1 MALNEMEVNLI
12 FFLRSEGY
20 LLSDYLPPK
29 KIKFDLGPLSI
40 SIFKEFTI
48 HVLSFERLLK

>member
-1 MALNEMEVNLI
+1 MALNETEVNLI

-29 KIKFDLGPLSI
+29 KIKFDLRTDYLPTEKRSDNRLS
-40 SIFKEFTI
+40 S
-48 HVLSFERLLK
+48 S